1 MEYTSVNAADVDAAE
16 LADWRPDGTTIRG
29 AFRAPDYVAAARLI
43 VAIAEAAEA
52 AAHHPDIEL
61 RYPGVAVVAL
71 TTHETG
77 GLTTADLSLAATIS
91 ALVADAGALAE
102 TP

>member
-1 MEYTSVNAADVDAAE
+1 MEYTSVTADEVAAAG
-16 LADWRPDGTTIRG
+16 LADWHHDDTTIRA
-29 AFRAPDYVAAARLI
+29 AFRAPDYLSAAHLV

-52 AAHHPDIEL
+52 AVHHPDIEL

-77 GLTTADLSLAATIS
+77 GLTTADVELARTVSRLA
-91 ALVADAGALAE
+91 ADAGASAE
-102 TP
+102 PA